1 MTDGIE
7 GKVVLIIGGA
17 GGIGSETAKTLA
29 AAGARIA
36 VADIDRERLDTV
48 TKALSANKGD
58 AKGYYVDV
66 TDKEQ
71 ARSVVNEVV
80 SDFGTLDVLINSAGV
95 MLIRPMAEVNVV
107 EWETTIDL
115 NIKGTLW
122 AIAAA
127 LPIFLKQQRGHI
139 INLGSVHGLKVFS
152 PGGAVHSGS
161 KFAIRAISEGL
172 RSEMA
177 GPPIRVTTVTPGA
190 VNSGIQNKTTST
202 ESARILEIYKNAIA
216 PSAVARAI
224 AFAIAQ
230 PGEVDVNEIVIRTK
244 PLRRGIELRDQA
256 RL

>member
-7 GKVVLIIGGA
+7 GKVVLIMGGA

-36 VADIDRERLDTV
+36 VADIDRERLDKV
-48 TKALSANKGD
+48 TEALSAISD
-58 AKGYYVDV
+58 VPKGYHVDV

-71 ARSVVNEVV
+71 TKLVVDQVV
-80 SDFGTLDVLINSAGV
+80 RDFGALDVLINSAGV

-127 LPIFLKQQRGHI
+127 LPIFLRQQRGHI
-139 INLGSVHGLKVFS
+139 INLGSVHGLKVS

-172 RSEMA
+172 RSEMV
-177 GPPIRVTTVTPGA
+177 GEPIRVTTITPR
-190 VNSGIQNKTTST
+190 ST
-202 ESARILEIYKNAIA
+202 PAYRTRRRAPTARGFWRFTGMR
-216 PSAVARAI
+216 SHRV
-224 AFAIAQ
+224 Q
-230 PGEVDVNEIVIRTK
+230 W
-244 PLRRGIELRDQA
+244 QA
-256 RL
+256 RSPSRSRNPARSM